1 MGYGGAEVG
10 VCWRLVWTLCAGR
23 GEGGRRGVGFLSG
36 EGR

>member
-23 GEGGRRGVGFLSG
+23 GEGGTARGRVSFWGG
-36 EGR
+36 